1 MWLTEEERKRTS
13 PAEKTDFVSPVPT
26 QIVSNGE
33 YNPMPQTAQQKQ
45 VEGRIKEMADK
56 YAHRLNMDR
65 RSFLKTS
72 SGMAVAFLAPKQ
84 KIGSGWDGAPA
95 GNPGKRMFDG
105 PAQAVEKEILF
116 CHPTHLFPGDPLK

>member
-13 PAEKTDFVSPVPT
+13 PAEKTDFISPVPT

-72 SGMAVAFLAPKQ
+72 SGMAVALLALNEGIWP
-84 KIGSGWDGAPA
+84 GWDVSAAGGA
-95 GNPGKRMFDG
+95 GKDMS
-105 PAQAVEKEILF
+105 
-116 CHPTHLFPGDPLK
+116 

>member
-33 YNPMPQTAQQKQ
+33 YNPIPQTTQQKQ

-72 SGMAVAFLAPKQ
+72 SGMAGAFLAMNEKFWP
-84 KIGSGWDGAPA
+84 GWDVSQGGGPNTHASAARAPA
-95 GNPGKRMFDG
+95 GK
-105 PAQAVEKEILF
+105 K
-116 CHPTHLFPGDPLK
+116 KY